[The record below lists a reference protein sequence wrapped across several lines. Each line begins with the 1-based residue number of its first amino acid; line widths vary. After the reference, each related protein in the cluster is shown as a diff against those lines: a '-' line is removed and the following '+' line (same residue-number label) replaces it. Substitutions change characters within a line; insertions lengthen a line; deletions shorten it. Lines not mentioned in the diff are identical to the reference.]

1 MEIKELEEYTADVGY
16 EVICNSE
23 KELFQGALITFLK
36 TLTDSKIGEEESY
49 ILEKRGN
56 NLEEMIFNFIEDL
69 IYLFEVKKFIPK
81 RVEVNNKIKVFG
93 EKLKNHNI
101 NCLIKAVTKHN
112 FKVEKKN
119 NKYILRVVYDV

>member
-23 KELFQGALITFLK
+23 EELFQGALLTFLK
-36 TLTDSKIGEEESY
+36 TLTDSEVKEEESY

-56 NLEEMIFNFIEDL
+56 NLEETIFNFIDDL

-81 RVEVNNKIKVFG
+81 RVEINEKIIVFG
-93 EKLKNHNI
+93 EKLKNHEI
-101 NCLIKAVTKHN
+101 NCLIKAVTKHD
-112 FKVEKKN
+112 FKVELKN
-119 NKYILRVVYDV
+119 GKYVLRIVYDV